1 MLRGLQEKAKH
12 EGHLTHAEHSVL
24 RGVLGAMEDGGRE
37 AIHAVLK
44 NCRNYSASVTDRC
57 LVHPQTKPMGCTRI
71 REILGEFC
79 TEVGCDCRFRT
90 RKNDY
95 AHPLRLLEQ
104 GGRIEAAAAPE
115 KQPVARAE
123 AIQEM
128 ASAAP
133 GHRAAV
139 VTTPVIVPE
148 TGAVRASTGSDL
160 SELLARL
167 HSARA
172 ALLEAQAELLAATG
186 GRGEA
191 DLSIGKLRRTGVD
204 DAICRWVVDL

>member
-1 MLRGLQEKAKH
+1 
-12 EGHLTHAEHSVL
+12 
-24 RGVLGAMEDGGRE
+24 
-37 AIHAVLK
+37 
-44 NCRNYSASVTDRC
+44 
-57 LVHPQTKPMGCTRI
+57 
-71 REILGEFC
+71 
-79 TEVGCDCRFRT
+79 
-90 RKNDY
+90 
-95 AHPLRLLEQ
+95 
-104 GGRIEAAAAPE
+104 
-115 KQPVARAE
+115 
-123 AIQEM
+123 M